1 MIIVRILASVILLF
15 SILFLPLWVS
25 VVLAFA
31 GMIYFSKFFE
41 AVVLFLLSDAL
52 FGASEEKF
60 YGMVFVSFFTF
71 LIALILIEIFKKK
84 LKFYS

>member
-1 MIIVRILASVILLF
+1 MIILRILGGAALLF

-25 VVLAFA
+25 VILAFA
-31 GMIYFSKFFE
+31 GMIYFSKFYE

-52 FGASEEKF
+52 YGISEAKF
-60 YGMVFVSFFTF
+60 YGTAFVSFFTF
-71 LIALILIEIFKKK
+71 LTALIIIEAFKKK